1 MGFIAQLGGGGVFIP
16 FHFFLHFVFCP
27 PVQMQ
32 SSADRRID
40 TNGAFIWLPLM
51 LLFHTVPL
59 FGMYLASD
67 FESRHYWTW
76 AWQLYSVRVSL
87 GYYAVLAVS
96 NLVPSSLKRLGQRI
110 GYHTALRIILGPF
123 IVISTVVWINLLVNC
138 PYSFS
143 TLFSPIKSGPEIGS
157 RWVGMIRRCLQYDE
171 LVVLG
176 SAFIW
181 LLLLGSDLRAASM
194 WSRSHSLAFTSLLV
208 LIPVVGPGATLGTMW
223 LWKEKS
229 LVEEKN
235 DGSNSSE
242 GSKKSN

>member
-16 FHFFLHFVFCP
+16 LNFFLHLVFCP

-40 TNGAFIWLPLM
+40 INRAFIWLPLM
-51 LLFHTVPL
+51 LLFHTVPV

-67 FESRHYWTW
+67 FDSRHYWTW
-76 AWQLYSVRVSL
+76 AWQLYTVRVSL
-87 GYYAVLAVS
+87 GYYAILALSSVL
-96 NLVPSSLKRLGQRI
+96 PSSLKSLGQRI
-110 GYHTALRIILGPF
+110 SYHAALRIILGPF
-123 IVISTVVWINLLVNC
+123 IAISTVVWINLLVSC

-143 TLFSPIKSGPEIGS
+143 TLFSPIKNRLEIES

-181 LLLLGSDLRAASM
+181 LFYLQSDLKAASM
-194 WSRSHSLAFTSLLV
+194 CTLSQSRAFMALLL
-208 LIPVVGPGATLGTMW
+208 LIPVIGPGATLGVIW

-229 LVEEKN
+229 MVEEKS
-235 DGSNSSE
+235 DELSSSQ
-242 GSKKSN
+242 GSKKAN